1 MRNHLSPEDSLVLL
15 GEMEDDGGSVLL
27 EVGQLEREVVDSADH
42 EGDLLLMEHDVHVS
56 NETGVVAVLDSIDE
70 IYELLPDLVVH
81 LGSDELVDDVQRPLL
96 ARFLYLFDAARPADG
111 AAPLGD
117 QQERDVR
124 GVVDTLQNAREHL
137 AGHAQDLGYSVAVS
151 S

>member
-1 MRNHLSPEDSLVLL
+1 MLSL
-15 GEMEDDGGSVLL
+15 GNVAGFTEGLDRWL
-27 EVGQLEREVVDSADH
+27 EAVEEEANQALRGLAAYAFH
-42 EGDLLLMEHDVHVS
+42 P
-56 NETGVVAVLDSIDE
+56 GVVAVLDSIDE
-70 IYELLPDLVVH
+70 IYELLPDLVVQ

-96 ARFLYLFDAARPADG
+96 ARFLYLFDAARPADC

-137 AGHAQDLGYSVAVS
+137 AGHAQDLVAVS